1 MHLNPYNISFISLAG
16 VIFNSDARCC
26 GLFNQATHHLYIFV
40 DKKFIEYVLESDE
53 TQDGRECDE
62 LQGP

>member
-1 MHLNPYNISFISLAG
+1 MHVVVAYLIKPPTI
-16 VIFNSDARCC
+16 
-26 GLFNQATHHLYIFV
+26 YIYL